1 MTHKQEVALNRL
13 QMKLEIE
20 LRIIQTLL
28 NECGDWHDGTG
39 KDKLVLR
46 VLNEVDVEEATVH
59 FINNK
64 FVMKVSGWKI
74 KYTIDD
80 NVLTAGLKEGMKKAK
95 VQKKV
100 EKKAEKKVEKKKAEP
115 TKDDYTNTT
124 YLDVYKR
131 VVGIMND
138 KTGYAP
144 DDVESEDEEIDICID
159 DDGDEHKY
167 WSSAKAFVGGDPKE
181 PSIFDEVADLYSKY
195 YKLASRWDAEF
206 ADSCSILGEVK
217 VKDTSPAGIMK
228 ALDEAG
234 L

>member
-1 MTHKQEVALNRL
+1 MTHKEEVKLNRL
-13 QMKLEIE
+13 QLKLEVE
-20 LRIIQTLL
+20 LKIIQTLL
-28 NECGDWHDGTG
+28 NECGDWYDGTR

-46 VLNEVDVEEATVH
+46 VLNEMDVEEATVH

-64 FVMKVSGWKI
+64 FVVKVSGWKV

-80 NVLTAGLKEGMKKAK
+80 NAMTAALKEGMKKAK
-95 VQKKV
+95 AQKKV
-100 EKKAEKKVEKKKAEP
+100 KKAEKKKAEP

-131 VVGIMND
+131 VVDIMND

-144 DDVESEDEEIDICID
+144 DDVESEDEEVDICLD

-167 WSSAKAFVGGDPKE
+167 WSNAKAFVGGDPEE
-181 PSIFDEVADLYSKY
+181 PSIFDEVADLYAKY

-206 ADSCSILGEVK
+206 CSNCRILGQVD

>member
-1 MTHKQEVALNRL
+1 MTHKEEVKLNRL

-20 LRIIQTLL
+20 LQIIQTLL

-59 FINNK
+59 FIHDT

-80 NVLTAGLKEGMKKAK
+80 NVLIAALKEGMKKAK
-95 VQKKV
+95 AQNKV
-100 EKKAEKKVEKKKAEP
+100 KKAEKKKEAKPKKN
-115 TKDDYTNTT
+115 DYTNTT

-131 VVGIMND
+131 VVDIMND

-217 VKDTSPAGIMK
+217 VKDSSPAGIMK

>member
-1 MTHKQEVALNRL
+1 MFEDERL
-13 QMKLEIE
+13 EASIFKSNKHRTYI
-20 LRIIQTLL
+20 
-28 NECGDWHDGTG
+28 
-39 KDKLVLR
+39 
-46 VLNEVDVEEATVH
+46 ATVP
-59 FINNK
+59 
-64 FVMKVSGWKI
+64 GWKMKMEI
-74 KYTIDD
+74 RDAEVVELID
-80 NVLTAGLKEGMKKAK
+80 EGVEKAL
-95 VQKKV
+95 
-100 EKKAEKKVEKKKAEP
+100 KKAEKKVEKVKKVKKAEKKEAKP
-115 TKDDYTNTT
+115 KKNDYTDTT

-131 VVGIMND
+131 VVDIMND

-144 DDVESEDEEIDICID
+144 DDVESEDEEVDICID